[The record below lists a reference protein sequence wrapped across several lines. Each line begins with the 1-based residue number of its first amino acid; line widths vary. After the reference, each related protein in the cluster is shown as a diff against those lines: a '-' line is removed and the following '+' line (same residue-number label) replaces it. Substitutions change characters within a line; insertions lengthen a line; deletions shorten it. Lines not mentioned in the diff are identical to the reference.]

1 MKDTPTARAARRQQ
15 WLEQIDGALRRY
27 GMAAAGQLALQA
39 LADGVEHPAV
49 LNLAASVRYGEGRID
64 EAASLLKRARSLAPK
79 DAHILNSLGVCLKAL
94 GDTDGALRAYEAA
107 TRADPGVAAAHF
119 NRGSILEERS
129 DISGAR
135 LAYERATELDPN
147 YVEPLAGLD
156 IMRKRRGLSDERL
169 LCSGPGRL
177 CEALAVTSWH
187 NGLRL
192 DEPPFDL
199 IPGEAGGVVTGPRI
213 GISKAMDVPWRFGE
227 RGSRFLSRPFP
238 KS

>member
-1 MKDTPTARAARRQQ
+1 MFGPVGHVYVYRSYGIH
-15 WLEQIDGALRRY
+15 WCLNFVCGDGP
-27 GMAAAGQLALQA
+27 GS
-39 LADGVEHPAV
+39 AV
-49 LNLAASVRYGEGRID
+49 L
-64 EAASLLKRARSLAPK
+64 
-79 DAHILNSLGVCLKAL
+79 
-94 GDTDGALRAYEAA
+94 LRAIEP
-107 TRADPGVAAAHF
+107 TVGLEVMGERRRTDDP
-119 NRGSILEERS
+119 
-129 DISGAR
+129 
-135 LAYERATELDPN
+135 
-147 YVEPLAGLD
+147 
-156 IMRKRRGLSDERL
+156 RL

-199 IPGEAGGVVTGPRI
+199 IPGEAAGVVTGPRI